1 MAMVMVT
8 GMDTDTAMGTTNK
21 DWTYIITP
29 KRRWLDIDLK
39 ELWRYRDLLY
49 MYVKRDFVVQ
59 YKQTILGPLWYFISP
74 VFTIIMYVFLF
85 ENLAGLST
93 DEVPGPI
100 FYMSGIMLWNYFS
113 DTFNGCSNV
122 FSANAYIFGKV
133 YFPRLVVPFS
143 KVIFNLFKF
152 GIQLLLF
159 IILYF
164 WFWGHGANLSVNL
177 TLLLFPVLILMIG
190 LHGMTWGMLI
200 SSVTYKYHDL
210 NVVIVFILQLFM
222 YATPVVYP
230 IDGIP
235 EKYARWIELNPLSS
249 IFQAFKYGT
258 MGCGSIDW
266 WGLLY
271 SFVFLLLISTCSIL
285 IFNRVERNFMDTV

>member
-1 MAMVMVT
+1 ML
-8 GMDTDTAMGTTNK
+8 K
-21 DWTYIITP
+21 DNWTYVITP
-29 KRRWLDIDLK
+29 KRKWLDIDLK

-59 YKQTILGPLWYFISP
+59 YKQTILGPLWFFISP
-74 VFTIIMYVFLF
+74 IFTIIMFVFVF

-93 DEVPGPI
+93 DDVPGPL
-100 FYMSGIMLWNYFS
+100 FYMSGIMLWNYFA
-113 DTFNGCSNV
+113 DTFNGCSNI
-122 FSANAYIFGKV
+122 FTENAGIFGKI
-133 YFPRLVVPFS
+133 YFPRLIVPFS

-159 IILYF
+159 LVLYF

-190 LHGMTWGMLI
+190 MHGMTWGLVI
-200 SSVTYKYHDL
+200 SSITYKYHDL
-210 NVVIVFILQLFM
+210 NVVIGFILGLFM

-249 IFQAFKYGT
+249 IFQAFKYGA

-271 SFVFLLLISTCSIL
+271 SFVFLLIVSVGSVLL
-285 IFNRVERNFMDTV
+285 FNRVERNFMDTV

>member
-1 MAMVMVT
+1 M
-8 GMDTDTAMGTTNK
+8 K
-21 DWTYIITP
+21 QDWTYIITP

-59 YKQTILGPLWYFISP
+59 YKQTILGPLWFFISP
-74 VFTIIMYVFLF
+74 VFTIIMYVFVF

-93 DEVPGPI
+93 DEVPGPL

-113 DTFNGCSNV
+113 DTFNGCSNI
-122 FSANAYIFGKV
+122 FTSNAGVFGKV
-133 YFPRLVVPFS
+133 YFPRLIVPVS

-164 WFWGHGANLSVNL
+164 WFWGHGAHLSVNL

-190 LHGMTWGMLI
+190 LHGMTWGLVI

-210 NVVIVFILQLFM
+210 NVVIGFIIGLFM

-249 IFQAFKYGT
+249 IFQAFKYGA

-266 WGLLY
+266 WSLLY
-271 SFVFLLLISTCSIL
+271 SFVFLIVITVCSVLL
-285 IFNRVERNFMDTV
+285 FNRVERNFMDTI